1 MKRSTVVTL
10 VIRVGTIGWAT
21 DRSGVF
27 RGSMLRG
34 SMLRGSMLTELPDR
48 GCISWGRQQLG
59 TSTKSGRAI
68 ELAWLGNEVVR
79 LPQFVSDQALPLR

>member
-34 SMLRGSMLTELPDR
+34 SMLTELPDR
-48 GCISWGRQQLG
+48 GCISWGLHQLG
-59 TSTKSGRAI
+59 AASVGD
-68 ELAWLGNEVVR
+68 GNEIW
-79 LPQFVSDQALPLR
+79 ACH

>member
-34 SMLRGSMLTELPDR
+34 SMLRGSMLRGSMLTELPDR
-48 GCISWGRQQLG
+48 GCISWGLNQLG
-59 TSTKSGRAI
+59 AASVGD
-68 ELAWLGNEVVR
+68 GNEIW
-79 LPQFVSDQALPLR
+79 ACH

>member
-1 MKRSTVVTL
+1 
-10 VIRVGTIGWAT
+10 
-21 DRSGVF
+21 
-27 RGSMLRG
+27 
-34 SMLRGSMLTELPDR
+34 MLTELLGR

-59 TSTKSGRAI
+59 TAAVGGCISWGLHQLGTATKSGRAI